1 MSICETCVN
10 PCCVFQSGIDRKS
23 CDFYISVNSPEVQ
36 KVINCYVKIIAT
48 IIVKGQ
54 KMLSD
59 FINALSAAKELKD
72 EEAIKRAYR
81 NLAHIGV
88 DKMSADIILKEW
100 HPEIDMAET
109 ETEVIEDGEESDK
122 SWVEGEHQREDRK
135 GEDGGNDAGSNG

>member
-1 MSICETCVN
+1 MSKCNTCIN
-10 PCCVFQSGIDRKS
+10 PYCVLQSGIDRES
-23 CDFYISVNSPEVQ
+23 CDFYISVNNPEVQ
-36 KVINCYVKIIAT
+36 KVINCYVKVIAT
-48 IIVKGQ
+48 IIMKGQ

-100 HPEIDMAET
+100 HPEIDKVET

-122 SWVEGEHQREDRK
+122 SGVEGEHQTEDGEGGK
-135 GEDGGNDAGSNG
+135 GEDGGSDG